1 MFGTTRRGSSW
12 PRTADHRTARRRRS
26 ASSGM
31 GPVRGGCRR
40 CCAPARCAPWR
51 RAGSTCR
58 SRTSRRW
65 RSPRSATGSSSTL
78 RPRPKAS
85 IPTIS
90 CAGRWTSSAASV
102 RPRAAHRCP
111 RGPDRRRSRCAA
123 LRSGVSAAP
132 RDAEPGEPPPRPR
145 PAAGRAAQPGAGPRD
160 RVRRLPGLS
169 GRGRL
174 PVHRLEHR
182 LPARP
187 CLRQAVQRGRGP
199 GRASAP
205 RYSASMAAG
214 APSKLALGKRV
225 AAAIGY
231 IGLCN
236 FDRVG
241 VTAFASGQGPS
252 LARLRGRARA
262 FDLLRFLD
270 GLEPAGRTDLEHAL
284 TRRLGAS
291 GRRGLLVVISDLL
304 NPRGYSA
311 ALLHARHHR
320 FQTFL
325 VHILADEEIAPQL
338 AGDLRLIDVETGRA
352 LELTVD
358 ADALRAYVGARDAYF
373 RDLET
378 FCFRHGID
386 YVRTTSSVPA
396 DVLVLRYLRQG
407 GLVR

>member
-1 MFGTTRRGSSW
+1 MD
-12 PRTADHRTARRRRS
+12 RTGADHGAQLFDPEFLQRLETLSLVSRRLVRGQQRGERRS
-26 ASSGM
+26 L
-31 GPVRGGCRR
+31 V
-40 CCAPARCAPWR
+40 
-51 RAGSTCR
+51 
-58 SRTSRRW
+58 
-65 RSPRSATGSSSTL
+65 
-78 RPRPKAS
+78 
-85 IPTIS
+85 
-90 CAGRWTSSAASV
+90 
-102 RPRAAHRCP
+102 
-111 RGPDRRRSRCAA
+111 
-123 LRSGVSAAP
+123 
-132 RDAEPGEPPPRPR
+132 
-145 PAAGRAAQPGAGPRD
+145 
-160 RVRRLPGLS
+160 
-169 GRGRL
+169 
-174 PVHRLEHR
+174 
-182 LPARP
+182 
-187 CLRQAVQRGRGP
+187 RGRGIEFDDY
-199 GRASAP
+199 RAYQAGDDY
-205 RYSASMAAG
+205 RYIDWNIVSRLDRVFVKLFSEEEDLDVHLLLDTSASMAAG